1 MSRRRMIPIVVII
14 ITIFCSTTVY
24 ANSSWYWISTT
35 RPYDVLP
42 YVAAITLVAETLAV
56 NYICHIRR
64 PVKVFL
70 VMLLGNLVSFC
81 IPYIGALLDPVFH
94 IPGHPWQSVLM
105 YAESLPFYT
114 VGAFYL
120 LLTIIQP
127 YILFTAACRYSLLT
141 SAKFSF
147 STASESFGSIG
158 ILPSTGIS
166 SSDAISSI
174 WLSPNTE
181 IFFPQS
187 GQAR

>member
-1 MSRRRMIPIVVII
+1 MSKRRMIPMVII
-14 ITIFCSTTVY
+14 IITFFYSTTVY

-42 YVAAITLVAETLAV
+42 YVAAITLAAETLAV

-70 VMLLGNLVSFC
+70 VMLLGNLVSFF
-81 IPYIGALLDPVFH
+81 IPYIGASLDPVFH

-120 LLTIIQP
+120 LLTIAAELPIE
-127 YILFTAACRYSLLT
+127 YGLLRKSAGDSRRLLYTIVGANTATTIFVAV
-141 SAKFSF
+141 
-147 STASESFGSIG
+147 
-158 ILPSTGIS
+158 
-166 SSDAISSI
+166 
-174 WLSPNTE
+174 TE
-181 IFFPQS
+181 RIFCH
-187 GQAR
+187 GHW